1 MLLHY
6 MECSYGVYD
15 GLVWCVAN
23 DIHASR
29 FSFTNLMIKTKSKF
43 KLLDEIS
50 KYNLYYSLIYLPQ
63 IKVI

>member
-6 MECSYGVYD
+6 TEYSYGVYD

-29 FSFTNLMIKTKSKF
+29 FSFTNLVIKTKSKF
-43 KLLDEIS
+43 KLLDEIL
-50 KYNLYYSLIYLPQ
+50 KYNLYYFLIYFSR